1 MANKKMGRSTSDPK
15 NSTYKLRISDTDNEK
30 LNFCCEKLNKSKADV
45 LRLGLEKVYQELK
58 NE

>member
-30 LNFCCEKLNKSKADV
+30 LNFVVRN
-45 LRLGLEKVYQELK
+45 
-58 NE
+58 